1 MPQLHCLTPDGLNE
15 AYVAIARVR
24 SGESSGVDLSVFD
37 DPALAT
43 SSDHQIPDLSKLA
56 PHSRWELAVELYR
69 MFGTRAEGL
78 VPGEWSW
85 LALQLFDLLCPATN
99 GRRKVRED
107 ARYLL
112 LPEDFRKAHRHLL
125 AGPFLLYMAH
135 QDHPHSIKG
144 LLATRPDAPGEVYEQ
159 LASRKFLI
167 TSRAVVTV
175 ATELYLNES
184 TGGLKRGA
192 GGDGAG
198 TPRRLGDVLQQ
209 FDKTYDLQA
218 MMPGHLLELL
228 PKEFGRFLKPGK

>member
-1 MPQLHCLTPDGLNE
+1 MPELHCLTPDGIAE

-24 SGESSGVDLSVFD
+24 SGESRKIDLTMFTDPVF
-37 DPALAT
+37 AKRT
-43 SSDHQIPDLSKLA
+43 GHNIPPFDEFASE
-56 PHSRWELAVELYR
+56 SRWELAVKLFRAFGERTELL
-69 MFGTRAEGL
+69 AA
-78 VPGEWSW
+78 GEWSW
-85 LALQLFDLLCPATN
+85 LSLQLFEMLCPETD

-125 AGPFLLYMAH
+125 AGPFLLFMAH
-135 QDHPHSIKG
+135 QNHPNAIKG
-144 LLATRPDAPGEVYEQ
+144 LLATRPDAPGEIYEQ

-167 TSRAVVTV
+167 TSLAVVSVVTR
-175 ATELYLNES
+175 LYLDDS
-184 TGGLKRGA
+184 KGGLKRGA

-218 MMPGHLLELL
+218 MTPENLAELL
-228 PKEFGRFLKPGK
+228 PKEFDRFLGRKR